1 MSSFVF
7 ISFYHLSIC
16 IHFLSCSFDVAFSC
30 CINFLSFCCHVLS
43 CSVAMYQRY
52 RSCIR
57 PNARVFFHMSLSFLL
72 LFSYCFGGL
81 CRLPSSGFMNMDMY
95 KLVIVFVTLI
105 VFWVPSEIYALT
117 MPCMNIT
124 YISSC
129 NFKVPNG
136 ANMPINKAQGKCP
149 SLYARPGIDFHHF
162 HARCWHSK
170 SRPWH
175 RLGHRKMLC

>member
-43 CSVAMYQRY
+43 W
-52 RSCIR
+52 
-57 PNARVFFHMSLSFLL
+57 
-72 LFSYCFGGL
+72 
-81 CRLPSSGFMNMDMY
+81 LPSSGFMNMDMY